1 MILKKLKKL
10 LLAMLSPFPPL
21 KSLRCHTCMHLKEYC
36 VLTLCLNSPSTLTE
50 MIAHL
55 QNELKPEIYEF
66 QVYSDDLLNDVI
78 QATKR
83 ASVDLAKRV

>member
-1 MILKKLKKL
+1 M
-10 LLAMLSPFPPL
+10 
-21 KSLRCHTCMHLKEYC
+21 
-36 VLTLCLNSPSTLTE
+36 LTLCLNSPSILTE

-83 ASVDLAKRV
+83 PSVDPAKRVKVQS